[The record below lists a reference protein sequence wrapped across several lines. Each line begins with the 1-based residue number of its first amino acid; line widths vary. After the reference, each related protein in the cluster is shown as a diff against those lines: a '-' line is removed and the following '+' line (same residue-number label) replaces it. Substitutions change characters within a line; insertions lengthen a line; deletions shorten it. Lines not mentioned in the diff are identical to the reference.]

1 MIIAHQTVLPLQA
14 YLILLCFT
22 LSHFK
27 DIAFFAKSKV
37 CGNPSW
43 NSILAPVRQS
53 ICLLH
58 VSASHFGNSCNVSNF
73 SFLNLLLWSV
83 IFAITTVLVLGLHE
97 LAHIKTANLIDDCCV
112 CSDCSGNQKVA
123 HLSPSPCASLFPGDT
138 TILKLGQ

>member
-27 DIAFFAKSKV
+27 DIEGLWQLFMEQFIGTVSL
-37 CGNPSW
+37 P
-43 NSILAPVRQS
+43 PPPHS

-123 HLSPSPCASLFPGDT
+123 YLSPSPCASLFPE
-138 TILKLGQ
+138 IQQY

>member
-27 DIAFFAKSKV
+27 DIAFFTNRRFVATLHGTV
-37 CGNPSW
+37 YWHHFP
-43 NSILAPVRQS
+43 PPQS

-123 HLSPSPCASLFPGDT
+123 YLSPSPCASLFPE
-138 TILKLGQ
+138 IQQY

>member
-27 DIAFFAKSKV
+27 DIEGLWQPFMEQFI
-37 CGNPSW
+37 GTIFP
-43 NSILAPVRQS
+43 PPQS

-123 HLSPSPCASLFPGDT
+123 YLSPSPCASLFPE
-138 TILKLGQ
+138 IQQY